1 MRKNDLPK
9 RLAMVD
15 HKGRYRSRVDRRSGL
30 GIRGDG
36 FGVSRAMDYAD
47 GRTTVLPCVWS
58 IECYR

>member
-1 MRKNDLPK
+1 
-9 RLAMVD
+9 MVD

-30 GIRGDG
+30 GIREDG
-36 FGVSRAMDYAD
+36 LGVSRAMDYAD